1 MNNLTDSKP
10 VISLCRHIKTDGR
23 RCRSAAISGGF
34 FCYFHVKL
42 RRAHRRPP
50 VVEAMTSY
58 WQEYSLQGPEEEEFG
73 NIKRAYPLQD
83 EILFPPLEDAESVQL
98 ATSML
103 FQAIATGQ
111 IHFKRAR
118 LLINTLKIACI
129 NQRALLNSRSAGESE
144 SLPGHIIETAD
155 GATHAALD
163 NPTSA
168 DVAAL
173 RGDTEADPV
182 THPPKT
188 LFGIQTA
195 RIKPDL
201 PEDRSP
207 EADGSTSPEI
217 SDTTTPE
224 EALDHDPDSP
234 QEDILDLMAQA
245 EDLNPREIYILQRS
259 PLPSIFYGASPRAT
273 H

>member
-1 MNNLTDSKP
+1 MNAQTNSKP
-10 VISLCRHIKTDGR
+10 AISLCRHIKTDGR

-42 RRAHRRPP
+42 RRTHRRPP
-50 VVEAMTSY
+50 IVEAMTSY

-73 NIKRAYPLQD
+73 NIKRAYPHQD

-118 LLINTLKIACI
+118 LLIYTLKIACI
-129 NQRALLNSRSAGESE
+129 NQRALLNSRPADEAE
-144 SLPGHIIETAD
+144 SLPGDIIETAD
-155 GATHAALD
+155 GTTHVALD

-188 LFGIQTA
+188 TFGFQTA
-195 RIKPDL
+195 PIEPDL
-201 PEDRSP
+201 PEDPSTEP
-207 EADGSTSPEI
+207 KTTEAEI
-217 SDTTTPE
+217 PE
-224 EALDHDPDSP
+224 EDSDAP
-234 QEDILDLMAQA
+234 QKDFRWLMDQA
-245 EDLNPREIYILQRS
+245 KKEARMREINNLQES
-259 PLPSIFYGASPRAT
+259 PADSIFCEEPRAAT